1 MNFKNLL
8 IHYLDNNPSGVKV
21 CQLTDS
27 IVEAL
32 VFPRELFNDAKT
44 VSQEM
49 TKQGI
54 YFLIENKDGHDLPK
68 MYAGQTRNGINRF
81 YDHKKKKGFWNLAV
95 LFVARGYNLGLD
107 VINKLE
113 TLAIEAIAASARYE
127 IDNVVKK
134 DSQKRHKGINFSEQ
148 DIARFFSDVKF
159 IMGSLG
165 WPLDS
170 VARSNNAKG
179 EWQTKRRGIIGY
191 MNIAGGNFEVLP
203 GSKID
208 MGSEPRSNEKVKMLR
223 QSLLQKG
230 NIVHEANGEWVLQ
243 KIVPFNSP
251 SGAAAFVLGGS
262 QNGWVEWKNADGKTL
277 QSVREKM
284 Q

>member
-1 MNFKNLL
+1 
-8 IHYLDNNPSGVKV
+8 
-21 CQLTDS
+21 
-27 IVEAL
+27 
-32 VFPRELFNDAKT
+32 
-44 VSQEM
+44 
-49 TKQGI
+49 
-54 YFLIENKDGHDLPK
+54 
-68 MYAGQTRNGINRF
+68 
-81 YDHKKKKGFWNLAV
+81 
-95 LFVARGYNLGLD
+95 
-107 VINKLE
+107 
-113 TLAIEAIAASARYE
+113 
-127 IDNVVKK
+127 
-134 DSQKRHKGINFSEQ
+134 
-148 DIARFFSDVKF
+148 
-159 IMGSLG
+159 
-165 WPLDS
+165 
-170 VARSNNAKG
+170 
-179 EWQTKRRGIIGY
+179 